1 MKNIDVPE
9 EVYARL
15 QKHAVPLEDT
25 VADVI
30 DRAIDALE
38 AQKVPSSQEPAEES
52 AKVIAMPESHHR
64 DLVSH
69 VGRVPHGT
77 KLRTIYLGKEYQA
90 EVQDGWVIWSGLHY
104 TSLSQAAVAVIRSTG
119 SSRPTENG
127 WRFWQYYKGT
137 TGEWRSLW
145 DFRAA

>member
-1 MKNIDVPE
+1 MKNIDVPD

-15 QKHAVPLEDT
+15 QKYAVPLEDT

-30 DRAIDALE
+30 DRALGALE
-38 AQKVPSSQEPAEES
+38 AQVAQPREPVEES
-52 AKVIAMPESHHR
+52 TKVIAMPEVHHR

-69 VGRVPHGT
+69 VGRIPHGT
-77 KLRTIYLGKEYQA
+77 KLRTIYLGKEYHA
-90 EVQDGWVIWSGLHY
+90 EVRDGCVVWSGQDY

-127 WRFWQYYKGT
+127 WRFWLYHDDED